1 MEIKQEIIE
10 EQKEL
15 NKEQRDK
22 FAGFIADK
30 FKTWDDDRQ
39 SQINTAKEIIE
50 EVYLNQPKKAVDKR
64 LEWKSDIKMNAPY
77 NIKRTKVSMLYREVW
92 ANPRQMFDVRG
103 TSAQTEEMAK
113 AQKAA
118 IVDALE
124 KMEINKQMDDG
135 INNLL
140 DIGEMIIKVD
150 WERKTKVVKRQKK
163 DIGWV
168 LQNIVRTVTGAGFS
182 VSMPNLK
189 SIEIPYYENARVESI
204 NPFMFVFDHT
214 KYKLRNKDSWDSCIK
229 IYKRFETLD
238 NIKSNPLYKITP
250 EIEAVLE
257 QEKEGSKDS
266 EQLETHELRE
276 KREYSGQYSILFAH
290 GDFKINGKLYKNY
303 VAEILSGQ
311 FLIRFEENPLH
322 ENPFVLCA
330 LEYDPKTKRGISPLK
345 SIIQMCKKQE
355 ELINSAFNIQ
365 KLSENPPC
373 WVNRQML
380 DEKVLDKDGNI
391 YYEPGKYLTYKDF
404 SGALPQQALFSAQ
417 GLSEVIGL
425 LDQKIADTSSVSN
438 VMYGNIEDTKR
449 SATELSLADKGSTA
463 QTSKELDIIYQDLV
477 VPMVS
482 KIGELCAMF
491 KDGDEYIYTQEKGK
505 NIEYKITNEIR
516 QAQYQYNYEDRN
528 ALHERRA
535 KFQELY
541 QLIQGLLQIPQFAPR
556 VNIEEAATQ
565 AIEMIGFDTPEKF
578 LLPDN
583 ATTQLTT
590 QIKQIPQEMQEQVSQ
605 MLLQQLGQMQQ
616 QYQAQQ
622 QQQEMF
628 NRAQEQVAMQQMRE
642 NARMGAQNA
651 ILG

>member
-1 MEIKQEIIE
+1 
-10 EQKEL
+10 
-15 NKEQRDK
+15 
-22 FAGFIADK
+22 
-30 FKTWDDDRQ
+30 
-39 SQINTAKEIIE
+39 
-50 EVYLNQPKKAVDKR
+50 
-64 LEWKSDIKMNAPY
+64 
-77 NIKRTKVSMLYREVW
+77 
-92 ANPRQMFDVRG
+92 
-103 TSAQTEEMAK
+103 
-113 AQKAA
+113 
-118 IVDALE
+118 
-124 KMEINKQMDDG
+124 
-135 INNLL
+135 
-140 DIGEMIIKVD
+140 
-150 WERKTKVVKRQKK
+150 
-163 DIGWV
+163 
-168 LQNIVRTVTGAGFS
+168 
-182 VSMPNLK
+182 
-189 SIEIPYYENARVESI
+189 
-204 NPFMFVFDHT
+204 
-214 KYKLRNKDSWDSCIK
+214 
-229 IYKRFETLD
+229 
-238 NIKSNPLYKITP
+238 
-250 EIEAVLE
+250 
-257 QEKEGSKDS
+257 
-266 EQLETHELRE
+266 
-276 KREYSGQYSILFAH
+276 
-290 GDFKINGKLYKNY
+290 
-303 VAEILSGQ
+303 
-311 FLIRFEENPLH
+311 
-322 ENPFVLCA
+322 
-330 LEYDPKTKRGISPLK
+330 
-345 SIIQMCKKQE
+345 MCKKQE

-605 MLLQQLGQMQQ
+605 ILLQQLGQMQQ

-628 NRAQEQVAMQQMRE
+628 NRARQQVEMQQMRE
-642 NARMGAQNA
+642 NARMGV
-651 ILG
+651 I